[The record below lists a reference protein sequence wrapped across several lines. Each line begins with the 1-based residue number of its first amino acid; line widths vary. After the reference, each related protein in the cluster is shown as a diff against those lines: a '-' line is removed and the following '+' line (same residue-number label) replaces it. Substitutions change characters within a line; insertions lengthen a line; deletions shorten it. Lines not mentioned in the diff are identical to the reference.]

1 MPPHLQLNE
10 LAAAVQSAV
19 EQVLGKH
26 GAVPI
31 DKIWVGF
38 VAPENLA
45 TAEIASKIAN
55 TIGREGGVTAQGSI
69 GTLGAQV
76 AAGQPAPASKEAQAL
91 PHLPG
96 HILGLIYQPRVV
108 TKS

>member
-55 TIGREGGVTAQGSI
+55 TIGREGGVTAQGSVA
-69 GTLGAQV
+69 TLSAQV
-76 AAGQPAPASKEAQAL
+76 AAPASKEAQAL

>member
-1 MPPHLQLNE
+1 MPPHLPLNE
-10 LAAAVQSAV
+10 LASAVQSAV

-45 TAEIASKIAN
+45 TAENASKIAN
-55 TIGREGGVTAQGSI
+55 TIGREGGVAVQASVGTLAAQGAAA
-69 GTLGAQV
+69 GAQ
-76 AAGQPAPASKEAQAL
+76 EA
-91 PHLPG
+91 HKLPG
-96 HILGLIYQPRVV
+96 HILGLVYSPRVV
-108 TKS
+108 SKS

>member
-38 VAPENLA
+38 VTPDNLA

-55 TIGREGGVTAQGSI
+55 TIGREGGVTAQGSVA
-69 GTLGAQV
+69 TLSAQV
-76 AAGQPAPASKEAQAL
+76 GAADKEAHKL
-91 PHLPG
+91 PPLPG
-96 HILGLIYQPRVV
+96 HITGLIYSPRVV
-108 TKS
+108 AKS

>member
-1 MPPHLQLNE
+1 MAPHLQLNE

-38 VAPENLA
+38 VAPDNLA
-45 TAEIASKIAN
+45 TAEIAGKIAN
-55 TIGREGGVTAQGSI
+55 TIGREGGVTAQGSVA
-69 GTLGAQV
+69 TLAAQV
-76 AAGQPAPASKEAQAL
+76 AAPASKEAQKL
-91 PHLPG
+91 PPLPG
-96 HILGLIYQPRVV
+96 HITGLIYSPRAVA
-108 TKS
+108 KS

>member
-38 VAPENLA
+38 VAPDNLA

-55 TIGREGGVTAQGSI
+55 TIGREGGVTAQGSVA
-69 GTLGAQV
+69 TLSAQV
-76 AAGQPAPASKEAQAL
+76 GAPADKEAHKL
-91 PHLPG
+91 PPLPG
-96 HILGLIYQPRVV
+96 HITGLIYSPRVV
-108 TKS
+108 AKS

>member
-1 MPPHLQLNE
+1 MPQHLQLNE

-38 VAPENLA
+38 VAPENIA

-55 TIGREGGVTAQGSI
+55 TIGREGGVAAQGSI
-69 GTLGAQV
+69 GTLGAQ
-76 AAGQPAPASKEAQAL
+76 AAAPGVKEAQKL

-96 HILGLIYQPRVV
+96 HILGLVYSPKVV